1 MEIGAILLTL
11 AVFFGAGLFVSKP
24 FLFPEKKHNVD
35 AENTEISSLLA
46 EKDRFLGL
54 IQELEQDHTLGKITD
69 EDFPSM
75 RADLMQKA
83 SKVLRKIDDRKS
95 SSISIAAPAVKD
107 QTTDIED
114 LLAKRRAQKIGR
126 SDGFCPHCG
135 KAIVK
140 ADKFCPSCG
149 KNIAK

>member
-11 AVFFGAGLFVSKP
+11 AVLVAAAIFVSKP
-24 FLFPEKKHNVD
+24 FLFPEKKYDSN
-35 AENTEISSLLA
+35 AENTVISGLLA

-69 EDFPSM
+69 EDYPSM

-83 SKVLRKIDDRKS
+83 SRALRKIDELKA
-95 SSISIAAPAVKD
+95 AAPVATHTATKNTKVD
-107 QTTDIED
+107 LDD
-114 LLAKRRAQKIGR
+114 LLAKRRAQKVGR
-126 SDGFCPHCG
+126 TDGFCPHCG
-135 KAIVK
+135 KAVTK